1 MHLAN
6 LSLFFLIC
14 TFLFIC
20 PSIQTT
26 NAKTLSE
33 FVSQMDSLTRLANGI
48 ILEAGLID
56 GSISSDEVISDFLQT
71 GGAQLE
77 DLLKTDISNLNTLIS
92 TLEAIQESLS
102 SMPEIKVVENRFFA
116 LEDIRTMALDI
127 GDVENL
133 AGKDVYTKHVKQV
146 ENAKIA
152 SKNLNNLFL
161 NLDSVAKDVLS
172 VNELTVNDTKNDG
185 SSKMKDI
192 QGVIDLLKKV
202 EEDAGKLKS
211 FLNSISPLKL
221 LKSAKLSFLD
231 PLIKEENA
239 RKKYIKDLASG
250 SKIDLALINDN
261 VQKLQNV
268 SKVFTDSNG
277 FLTPL
282 LNVVT
287 SKISTRPLSIHGFS
301 NGYDDLLKLPEDAEN
316 ADLKGLYSET
326 ESDWVSKHLAT
337 ALFLMADFGKNISEF
352 DKKWEL
358 FTKQSSLDALN
369 YVIKTQEDIG
379 KLAEKKDIQLE
390 KLNQFEKCDE
400 FSEDPKLKVESL
412 DTIRNIQNEKEKL
425 DALVAEFKSF
435 EYLDNLPK
443 FLKLKKWYGK
453 KTITEDELQNFKSLY
468 DWTEIS
474 NSLTT
479 LRKDFKEFQ
488 KNISIIED
496 LIPKISYSHIDKYQ
510 QYLIK
515 SRYLTFYSCL
525 TKDIGEDGSHA
536 LGLLT
541 EIQEVRRHGKD
552 GRTREAAEV
561 VSQFSQS
568 LEDLKTLRQSGIDM
582 KTITDTE
589 AFALKS
595 SMTKDGLKSIQ
606 QLSELLKGLEKVL
619 KVSENRKGFE
629 SLLVDISFVAE
640 TAEKEKSKLKP
651 EEYQELSKLE
661 NLKSKL
667 TEVFVKIK
675 NLEESIASFK
685 PTNLN
690 SFKPVFEA
698 AGEIPEFTDDVKLME
713 SSLEA
718 LKKASP
724 TLQGNI
730 TTIIDSLKLL
740 GTLDLKF
747 SAYSFKTAGDVL
759 KALDT
764 FFTDFSRKIPPPP
777 TEPPTSTLA
786 DTPQTTPIAASD
798 SDQIG
803 VTQKQIGSTTE
814 ESMPEWQIGVIV
826 AVCLIVAA
834 AIILG
839 ILSYFRGWFCFK
851 NHKSKTS
858 STSDSEPVIILPP
871 LPPVHAAESL
881 YIPPP
886 STYQQLP
893 IPPPPPPSTG
903 QPKADAGAVV
913 PPPPPPPPSTGTSQP
928 GPQDFPQAT
937 ITVEPTQENEVK
949 TKTVDETGDGKS
961 KETTTKSKE
970 SASKGSKSTSKEDMR
985 MKPSHE
991 V

>member
-1 MHLAN
+1 
-6 LSLFFLIC
+6 
-14 TFLFIC
+14 
-20 PSIQTT
+20 
-26 NAKTLSE
+26 
-33 FVSQMDSLTRLANGI
+33 MDSLTRLTNGI

-56 GSISSDEVISDFLQT
+56 GSISSDDVISDFLRT
-71 GGAQLE
+71 GSAKLE
-77 DLLKTDISNLNTLIS
+77 DLLKTDDSKLNTLIS
-92 TLEAIQESLS
+92 TLEAIQGSLS
-102 SMPEIKVVENRFFA
+102 STPEIKAVEKRFLA
-116 LEDIRTMALDI
+116 LEEIRTKALDI

-133 AGKDVYTKHVKQV
+133 AGNDSYVKYV
-146 ENAKIA
+146 EQAKKAKTI
-152 SKNLNNLFL
+152 SKSLNDLFSEL
-161 NLDSVAKDVLS
+161 NFVSEAVKTMDK
-172 VNELTVNDTKNDG
+172 LTVNDTLTDDG
-185 SSKMKDI
+185 DNKMGKI
-192 QGVIDLLKKV
+192 KEMINSLEKV
-202 EEDAGKLKS
+202 KEDAVKLKS
-211 FLNSISPLKL
+211 FLHSISQLKG
-221 LKSAKLSFLD
+221 LKSVDFSFLQ
-231 PLIKEENA
+231 PLFKEEEV

-250 SKIDLALINDN
+250 SKIVLALISDN
-261 VQKLQNV
+261 VQKLQNA
-268 SKVFTDSNG
+268 SKVFTDSSG
-277 FLTPL
+277 LLTPL
-282 LNVVT
+282 LNIVT
-287 SKISTRPLSIHGFS
+287 NKMSTVSLSIHGFS
-301 NGYDDLLKLPEDAEN
+301 NGYDDLLKLPEDAES
-316 ADLKGLYSET
+316 ADLRGLCSET

-337 ALFLMADFGKNISEF
+337 ALLLMADFGKNISEF
-352 DKKWEL
+352 DKKWEI

-379 KLAEKKDIQLE
+379 KLADKKDIQLE
-390 KLNQFEKCDE
+390 KLKKFERCDE
-400 FSEDPKLKVESL
+400 FSEDPKMKVESL
-412 DTIRNIQNEKEKL
+412 DTIRNIQNEKAKL
-425 DALVAEFKSF
+425 DALVAKFKSF
-435 EYLDNLPK
+435 ESLDKLPD
-443 FLKLKKWYGK
+443 FSKLKPWNGK
-453 KTITEDELQNFKSLY
+453 KTITEDELETFKSLY
-468 DWTEIS
+468 NRTEIS

-479 LRKDFKEFQ
+479 LRKDFNEFQ
-488 KNISIIED
+488 KNIPIIED
-496 LIPKISYSHIDKYQ
+496 LIPKISYSHIDNYQ
-510 QYLIK
+510 QSLIK
-515 SRYLTFYSCL
+515 SGYLTFYSCL

-541 EIQEVRRHGKD
+541 EIQKVRRHGKD
-552 GRTREAAEV
+552 GRTQESKEIV
-561 VSQFSQS
+561 DQFSKS

-589 AFALKS
+589 AIALKD
-595 SMTKDGLKSIQ
+595 SMSKDGQKSIQ
-606 QLSELLKGLEKVL
+606 QLSELMKGLEKVL
-619 KVSENRKGFE
+619 KVSENQKGLE

-667 TEVFVKIK
+667 AEVFVKIK
-675 NLEESIASFK
+675 NLEESIASFE
-685 PTNLN
+685 PTNFN
-690 SFKPVFEA
+690 SLKPIFEA
-698 AGEIPEFTDDVKLME
+698 AGEIPEFTEDVKQME

-718 LKKASP
+718 LKKVSP

-730 TTIIDSLKLL
+730 TAIIDSLKLL
-740 GTLDLKF
+740 ETLDLKF
-747 SAYSFKTAGDVL
+747 SAYPFKTAEDVL

-764 FFTDFSRKIPPPP
+764 FFADFSRKIPPPP

-786 DTPQTTPIAASD
+786 DTPQTTPFAASD
-798 SDQIG
+798 PDQIG
-803 VTQKQIGSTTE
+803 VTQKQVASTTE
-814 ESMPEWQIGVIV
+814 KSMPEWQIGVIV

-949 TKTVDETGDGKS
+949 TKTVDETGNGKS